1 MAIDLENARR
11 RLQDFEFLKLFIEE
25 LGWSQPADCRP
36 VAMGCGD
43 VSFNRRQIAQ
53 LAGVVIFEIEPTDGD
68 GRIPDA
74 RTRAAIHKE
83 IAAHHHENLLI
94 FVDGRR
100 SQSLWYW
107 MKREQGRSYAR
118 DHIFVRGQPGDL
130 FLSKL
135 SAMVFDI
142 GDFDATGNVSLL
154 EVTGRLKNALDVER
168 VTRKF
173 YNEFQEQHIAF
184 LDLIEG
190 IDDDHDRRWYASI
203 LLNRMMFIYFLQR
216 KFFLDGGDGEY
227 LQHRLTQSKKQGK
240 DRFYGEF
247 LKCLFFEGFAKPEE
261 QRSPEARALLGTIKY
276 LNGGLFLP
284 HAIEQ
289 KYSRIAVP
297 DVAFENLLALFAR
310 YSWNLNDTP
319 GGRDDEINPD
329 VLGYIFEKY
338 INQKAFG
345 AYYTR
350 TEITEYLCE
359 RTIHRLVLDAVN
371 TPEIP
376 GVTKASW

>member
-142 GDFDATGNVSLL
+142 GDFDATGI
-154 EVTGRLKNALDVER
+154 R
-168 VTRKF
+168 F
-173 YNEFQEQHIAF
+173 
-184 LDLIEG
+184 
-190 IDDDHDRRWYASI
+190 
-203 LLNRMMFIYFLQR
+203 
-216 KFFLDGGDGEY
+216 
-227 LQHRLTQSKKQGK
+227 HRL
-240 DRFYGEF
+240 
-247 LKCLFFEGFAKPEE
+247 P
-261 QRSPEARALLGTIKY
+261 I
-276 LNGGLFLP
+276 
-284 HAIEQ
+284 
-289 KYSRIAVP
+289 
-297 DVAFENLLALFAR
+297 
-310 YSWNLNDTP
+310 
-319 GGRDDEINPD
+319 
-329 VLGYIFEKY
+329 
-338 INQKAFG
+338 
-345 AYYTR
+345 
-350 TEITEYLCE
+350 
-359 RTIHRLVLDAVN
+359 
-371 TPEIP
+371 TPEDLRKALAGIP
-376 GVTKASW
+376 GRPQPGPV